1 MTIHITSDLNAP
13 VEQAWLERVIET
25 TLGMEGFSAPVEVG
39 VSFVSDDEMA
49 RHNEEYLGREG
60 PTDVLSFGVDT
71 LTPGDPPPH
80 VVGQPPIALGDV
92 LIAPDYVRR
101 QAEQLEQD
109 FESELALMVVHG
121 LLHLMGYDHEVEAEA
136 EHMEARETQILSAL
150 GWERR

>member
-1 MTIHITSDLNAP
+1 VTIHITSDVNAP

-25 TLGMEGFSAPVEVG
+25 TLGMEKFSAPVEVG

-49 RHNEEYLGREG
+49 RHNGQYLGRDG
-60 PTDVLSFGVDT
+60 PTDVLSFGIDS
-71 LTPGDPPPH
+71 LTPGYSPPH
-80 VVGQPPIALGDV
+80 VMGQPPIALGDV

-121 LLHLMGYDHEVEAEA
+121 LLHLMGYDHEIGAEA
-136 EHMEARETQILSAL
+136 EHMEARETQILDAL